1 VKKTL
6 AYVVT
11 AILLGTVVMLFPV
24 LMLYP
29 SQVSTM
35 RGPAPLPA
43 PKSPPAPETYD
54 EYMQKAAEVEVEA
67 VRVAPFPLSLAYAG
81 FIFMLGFVV
90 GLGVSQYYKRRIA

>member
-1 VKKTL
+1 MKKTL

-35 RGPAPLPA
+35 RDLAPTPTQ
-43 PKSPPAPETYD
+43 PPPAAPEVLEDT
-54 EYMQKAAEVEVEA
+54 QKAAGAEVEA
-67 VRVAPFPLSLAYAG
+67 VSVAPFPSSLAYAG

-90 GLGVSQYYKRRIA
+90 GLGVSQYFKRKID

>member
-11 AILLGTVVMLFPV
+11 AILLGTIVMLFPV

-29 SQVSTM
+29 SEVSTA
-35 RGPAPLPA
+35 RGLASVPVPQPA
-43 PKSPPAPETYD
+43 PAPETYAED
-54 EYMQKAAEVEVEA
+54 TQKAVAEVEA
-67 VRVAPFPLSLAYAG
+67 VSVAPFPLNLAYAG

-90 GLGVSQYYKRRIA
+90 GLGVAQYYKRRIV

>member
-1 VKKTL
+1 MKKAL

-29 SQVSTM
+29 SQISTM
-35 RGPAPLPA
+35 RGLAPPPAPLPPSA
-43 PKSPPAPETYD
+43 YEAVED
-54 EYMQKAAEVEVEA
+54 MQKAVEVEA
-67 VRVAPFPLSLAYAG
+67 VRVAPYPLSLAYAG

>member
-1 VKKTL
+1 MKKTL

-29 SQVSTM
+29 SRISTM
-35 RGPAPLPA
+35 RGLAPPEAPLP
-43 PKSPPAPETYD
+43 SPAPEALED
-54 EYMQKAAEVEVEA
+54 MQKAAEVEA

>member
-29 SQVSTM
+29 SQISTI
-35 RGPAPLPA
+35 RGLASTPTPLP
-43 PKSPPAPETYD
+43 PPAPEMDTGYV
-54 EYMQKAAEVEVEA
+54 EKATVA
-67 VRVAPFPLSLAYAG
+67 VDVAPSPLNLAYAG

-90 GLGVSQYYKRRIA
+90 GLGVSQYYKRRIV